1 MTFPQQRR
9 MPFPGFYDNIISFS
23 IQYNKKP
30 KPDDLYENNAEA
42 VNTLEDHLKEL
53 LNKYVKSTDTED
65 KDWFLACALSLLIM
79 GAMLRNA
86 MSRELIEK
94 YIANEFANKDSKV
107 EVEESKTPP
116 QTVNVSPDLSAEQNG
131 KKAEVK
137 DLLKYNFRENEDP
150 VYGLDDQILMIER
163 LFNDQ
168 WNSEKRSRI
177 VYIQGIGGIGKSTLA
192 KAYAENNK
200 YNYDIIME
208 VSASSAKDAII
219 LMETS
224 IPEHVQY
231 QAKLQR
237 IASVCR
243 KQKVLLIVHDYNQP
257 QDDTYGDFYKLGCDI
272 LLTGWFDRTLLG
284 RWCER
289 IGDPEKEPAYLEKAL
304 KIRRRILGEEH
315 ADTAAS
321 YNKIGDFF
329 ENIGNPAKGLEY
341 MEKALKI
348 RQQVLG
354 ENHPDTAAS
363 YNNLGYSYEK
373 LGNYEKGLE
382 YMTKALKIRQ
392 QVFGEEHLDTVVS
405 YFNVGSCYER
415 INEHEKAKSYLEKAR
430 EILGRIIDDY
440 NKNRYT
446 SVYGEF

>member
-1 MTFPQQRR
+1 M
-9 MPFPGFYDNIISFS
+9 
-23 IQYNKKP
+23 
-30 KPDDLYENNAEA
+30 
-42 VNTLEDHLKEL
+42 
-53 LNKYVKSTDTED
+53 
-65 KDWFLACALSLLIM
+65 
-79 GAMLRNA
+79 
-86 MSRELIEK
+86 IEK
-94 YIANEFANKDSKV
+94 
-107 EVEESKTPP
+107 
-116 QTVNVSPDLSAEQNG
+116 
-131 KKAEVK
+131 
-137 DLLKYNFRENEDP
+137 
-150 VYGLDDQILMIER
+150 
-163 LFNDQ
+163 LFNNQ

-208 VSASSAKDAII
+208 VSATSAKDAII

-284 RWCER
+284 RWNEH
-289 IGDPEKEPAYLEKAL
+289 EKAKSYLEKA
-304 KIRRRILGEEH
+304 REILGRII
-315 ADTAAS
+315 DD

-363 YNNLGYSYEK
+363 YNNLGYSYEN
-373 LGNYEKGLE
+373 LGNHEKGLE

-392 QVFGEEHLDTVVS
+392 QVLGEEHLDTVVS

-440 NKNRYT
+440 NKNRDT